1 MHVTLYLNAPILF
14 LVFFPLLLLLDIR
27 KLQPKLVGR

>member
-14 LVFFPLLLLLDIR
+14 LFFFSLLLLLEIR
-27 KLQPKLVGR
+27 TIQPDLVGR

>member
-14 LVFFPLLLLLDIR
+14 LFFPLLLLLEIR
-27 KLQPKLVGR
+27 KMQPNLVGR

>member
-14 LVFFPLLLLLDIR
+14 LVFFSLLLLLEIR
-27 KLQPKLVGR
+27 KILPNLVGR